1 MDDAARLKAA
11 EWGRKGQAVQAGRRR
26 VALDHAWLEKH
37 DALRAAE
44 GGAPKRERKYRQRA
58 GGDELKPLTQRQRA
72 LLNYFLGGKDS
83 GESYRLA
90 YKLAEGHVRHQA
102 LMDKG
107 RRVLNLPHV
116 RRVLL
121 EAQQMGDV
129 AVAEVVSRYVVSRQR
144 MMEELAAIAFA
155 RVTDYI
161 PKAGEGAL
169 DFHSLPP
176 EQQAAVSEVRY
187 GKDKDGRA
195 QVTVKLHNKAAAIAT
210 INQMMGWDGP
220 AAETPEG
227 EANAARAEAVRREWM
242 KWLAGHKPEPRTIEG
257 WTEGGV

>member
-1 MDDAARLKAA
+1 MDEAKRLKAA
-11 EWGRKGQAVQAGRRR
+11 EWGRKGKAVQVGRRR
-26 VALDHAWLEKH
+26 VELDHAWLERR
-37 DALRAAE
+37 DAQAAALGE
-44 GGAPKRERKYRQRA
+44 KPKRERKVRLRV
-58 GGDELKPLTQRQRA
+58 GEDELKPLTQRQRM

-83 GESYRLA
+83 GEAYRLSYRVV
-90 YKLAEGHVRHQA
+90 EGRDRHQV

-107 RRVLNLPHV
+107 RRVLEMPHV
-116 RRVLL
+116 RRALR

-129 AVAEVVSRYVVSRQR
+129 AVAEVVNRYVLSRQR
-144 MMEELAAIAFA
+144 MMEELASIAFA

-161 PKAGEGAL
+161 PKAGEGAV

-187 GKDKDGRA
+187 GKDRDGRP

-210 INQMMGWDGP
+210 INQMMGWDTPEGDS
-220 AAETPEG
+220 PEG

-257 WTEGGV
+257 WKEGDV